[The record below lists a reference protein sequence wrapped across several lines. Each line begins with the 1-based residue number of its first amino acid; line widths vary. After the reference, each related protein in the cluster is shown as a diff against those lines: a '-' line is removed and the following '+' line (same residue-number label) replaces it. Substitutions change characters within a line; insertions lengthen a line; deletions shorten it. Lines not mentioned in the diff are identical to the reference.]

1 MHTTVHRIV
10 KSEQTLFCI
19 RKEVNVSDS
28 VGYSV
33 ELSRV
38 LGWDSS
44 KLQYQLMLSPGQI
57 SPPLVPAFPPKYGVN
72 NAAKFTP
79 FN

>member
-1 MHTTVHRIV
+1 MT
-10 KSEQTLFCI
+10 
-19 RKEVNVSDS
+19 DS
-28 VGYSV
+28 VGYSF

-57 SPPLVPAFPPKYGVN
+57 SPPSVPAFSPKSGVN

-79 FN
+79 FNLLNIN